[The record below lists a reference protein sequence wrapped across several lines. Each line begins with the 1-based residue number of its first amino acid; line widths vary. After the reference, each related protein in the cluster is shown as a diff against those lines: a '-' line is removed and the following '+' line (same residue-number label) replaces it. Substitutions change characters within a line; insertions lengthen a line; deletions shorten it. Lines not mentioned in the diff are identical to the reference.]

1 MVAAMALP
9 GAVHLRGVGHTSARL
24 CMQQSL
30 LCLEWPCMQLQSNSF
45 SFFHCSEQCVTKR
58 SYLLSKEQSSD
69 VCTAAAPRDS
79 STPVELWQQIQEV
92 C

>member
-1 MVAAMALP
+1 
-9 GAVHLRGVGHTSARL
+9 
-24 CMQQSL
+24 
-30 LCLEWPCMQLQSNSF
+30 MQLQSNSF